1 MKQVEQIKN
10 APSVYFQALR
20 ETIRR
25 EKFSNVYK
33 EVRD

>member
-10 APSVYFQALR
+10 APIVYFQALR

-25 EKFSNVYK
+25 EKFKNNFSK
-33 EVRD
+33 